1 MAWLS
6 VLLALFGSTGGA
18 EQTWPKLPVSG
29 YIAGRLATEADLKRR
44 NAIFLS
50 LVDGKPSGVPSTIVV
65 PQYAFLVQEVGKR
78 LPVVVVQAEETEDGT
93 LFGMRDAEGGEH
105 VATEAEV
112 FLLGSTH
119 P

>member
-6 VLLALFGSTGGA
+6 ALLALFGSTGSTEPA
-18 EQTWPKLPVSG
+18 WPKLPVSG
-29 YIAGRLATEADLKRR
+29 YIAGRLATEADLKRG

-50 LVDGKPSGVPSTIVV
+50 LVDGKPNGAPSTISV
-65 PQYAFLVQEVGKR
+65 PQYAFLVQEDGKR

-93 LFGMRDAEGGEH
+93 LLGMRDAKGREH
-105 VATEAEV
+105 VATEAEA